1 MSAEQQSIEGYF
13 PTEPW
18 LEQYR
23 EAINASE
30 AVSKTGEDW
39 GVGWHGEMIFHIKD
53 LPLNDRTVGDLPPA
67 VVDLIE
73 EAFDSLSED
82 EIREIVAAAPK
93 AIRTDIKSRGD
104 DLRQAAYDELLETTL
119 VDGPE
124 RMWPEMRDAA
134 PKLLVE
140 MIEQLE
146 ENLAG
151 DATIYAWLDLY
162 DGSCRNVAVLDDLNE
177 REHGF
182 VLSGEYAMWKGLVE
196 GQADVI
202 SLIMGGEMELDGDMQ
217 KILQY
222 SDSAVALTEVAADTE
237 SHFLF

>member
-1 MSAEQQSIEGYF
+1 MSAQPQSIEDYF

-23 EAINASE
+23 DAINASE
-30 AVSKTGEDW
+30 AVSETGEDW
-39 GVGWHGEMIFHIKD
+39 GVGWNGEMIFHIED
-53 LPLNDRTVGDLPPA
+53 LPLNDRTVADLPEE
-67 VVDLIE
+67 VITLIE
-73 EAFDSLSED
+73 EAFDSLSD
-82 EIREIVAAAPK
+82 EEIEETVAVAPEE
-93 AIRTDIKSRGD
+93 IRTDIEARGN

-119 VDGPE
+119 ADGPD

-134 PKLLVE
+134 PQLLVE

-146 ENLAG
+146 ENLAE

-162 DGSCRNVAVLDDLNE
+162 DSSCRNVAVLDGLDA

-182 VLSGEYAMWKGLVE
+182 VLSGKYAVWKGLVE
-196 GQADVI
+196 GHEDVI
-202 SLIMGGEMELDGDMQ
+202 SLIMGGQMELDGDMQ

-222 SDSAVALTEVAADTE
+222 SDSAVALTEAAGDTE